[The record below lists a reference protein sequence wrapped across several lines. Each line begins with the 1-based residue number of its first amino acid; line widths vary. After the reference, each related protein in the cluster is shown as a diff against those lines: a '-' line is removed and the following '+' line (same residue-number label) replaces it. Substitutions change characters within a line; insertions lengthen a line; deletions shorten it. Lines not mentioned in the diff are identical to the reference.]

1 MTPLLDLP
9 KSRAEIERLQSER
22 KKHALAQ
29 ARRVPFYKGKL
40 DHVNAGRLDDP
51 AEWLKIPLLDK
62 DTLRKLDDRKFY
74 EDFCLPSGDGIAEY
88 WRSGGATGTPL
99 FYPRSY
105 HDIEAAMIGFA
116 RIYDCSIAGAAE
128 ARMCRFRSA
137 FTRSARCWR
146 ARPARA
152 ALPSIGRAPAPRR
165 RRPCS
170 SN

>member
-29 ARRVPFYKGKL
+29 ARRAPFYNGKL

-51 AEWLKIPLLDK
+51 AEWRKIPLLDK

-74 EDFCLPSGDGIAEY
+74 EDFCLPSGDGIADY

-116 RIYDCSIAGAAE
+116 RIYDCTRCRRGGSAHSPGWPDAGEGSGYARHCRQLGGLRRHHAIGFAA
-128 ARMCRFRSA
+128 
-137 FTRSARCWR
+137 
-146 ARPARA
+146 
-152 ALPSIGRAPAPRR
+152 
-165 RRPCS
+165 
-170 SN
+170 